1 MTSDSD
7 TQQPPVVFISYAH
20 ESDALRTS
28 VKALADWLVQNGC
41 RVLTDHAYIVRPP
54 AQGWPVWMRDCI
66 EQSGTVLVV
75 CTPQLRARYE
85 KTAAPDSGRGATYE
99 GAIVTQQI
107 YDAAMRNTKFQ
118 PILPDDGDEGNIP
131 TFLKP
136 WWNGHR
142 FPGGNDGILR
152 MIFDGKKDTGS
163 APPRLEDG
171 AAAAT
176 AAWVSGADQERLAN
190 KLLGTPA
197 ALPFFESLQREF
209 AEEFALPNPPDAAS
223 MVQCFSASPAAQVD
237 QLFLVVRRALLAVP
251 PIDELQVSRRAAEE
265 AAAALYLVA
274 ACRLVD
280 QAVRTASGGGY
291 VLHVPRSERIVCAI
305 ISTAL
310 FGGEIRLVPSDEAEL
325 PVSEYVFEVK
335 VAACGDQIV
344 EEFERA
350 AFTVVM
356 ANDRD
361 APEVSKSS
369 GPLHPDHAR
378 RLAARLRSI
387 RQVRRKSLSLV
398 VHGLTQADAC
408 HGFATTYTVP
418 VMLPASEATA
428 ALLGMDAGTLLAE
441 IREFWSELEVLRRPA
456 SPQHTDT
463 PSPPAKGE
471 QSMPSSGLNLN
482 ISGGNASI
490 AISTGD
496 HSISQT
502 GNGNTAQVGHKEG
515 SELAALLPLVQEL
528 LQAIA
533 ELSSPRARE
542 TLKTHAEVVAAGI
555 AKPEKSDPGRIKQA
569 FDAIKSGADM
579 LEDGGR
585 IIGLCNKAYQ
595 VLAPVLGLPPS
606 PLP

>member
-1 MTSDSD
+1 M
-7 TQQPPVVFISYAH
+7 FISYAH
-20 ESDALRTS
+20 ESDALRAS
-28 VKALADWLVQNGC
+28 VKALADWLVQRGC
-41 RVLTDHAYIVRPP
+41 RVLTDHAYIYRPP
-54 AQGWPVWMRDCI
+54 APGWQTWMLGCI
-66 EQSGTVLVV
+66 DQSDTVLVV
-75 CTPQLRARYE
+75 CTPQLRACYE
-85 KTAAPDSGRGATYE
+85 KTAVPDSRHGATYE

-118 PILPDDGDEGNIP
+118 PILPDDGDEGDIP

-136 WWNGHR
+136 WSNRHR

-163 APPRLEDG
+163 APPRLKGG

-176 AAWVSGADQERLAN
+176 AAWVSGADQERLAS
-190 KLLGTPA
+190 KLLGAPA
-197 ALPFFESLQREF
+197 ALRFFESLQREF
-209 AEEFALPNPPDAAS
+209 ADEFALPSPPSAAS
-223 MVQCFSASPAAQVD
+223 MVQRFSASPEDQVD
-237 QLFLVVRRALLAVP
+237 RLFLVVRRALLAVP
-251 PIDELQVSRRAAEE
+251 PTDEPHVSRRAAEE
-265 AAAALYLVA
+265 AAAALYFVA

-280 QAVRTASGGGY
+280 QAVRTASGGDY

-325 PVSEYVFEVK
+325 PASEYVFKVD

-350 AFTVVM
+350 VFAVVM

-361 APEVSKSS
+361 TPEVSKGS
-369 GPLHPDHAR
+369 GPLHPDHAK

-387 RQVRRKSLSLV
+387 RQVHRNSLSLV

-441 IREFWSELEVLRRPA
+441 IREFWSELEVLRRPV
-456 SPQHTDT
+456 SPQHADT
-463 PSPPAKGE
+463 PSQSAKGE

-496 HSISQT
+496 HSVSQT
-502 GNGNTAQVGHKEG
+502 GSGNTAQVGHQEG

-542 TLKTHAEVVAAGI
+542 TLKTHAEVVAAGV
-555 AKPEKSDPGRIKQA
+555 ARPEKSDPGRIKQA
-569 FDAIKSGADM
+569 LDAIKSGADM
-579 LEDGGR
+579 LDDGGR